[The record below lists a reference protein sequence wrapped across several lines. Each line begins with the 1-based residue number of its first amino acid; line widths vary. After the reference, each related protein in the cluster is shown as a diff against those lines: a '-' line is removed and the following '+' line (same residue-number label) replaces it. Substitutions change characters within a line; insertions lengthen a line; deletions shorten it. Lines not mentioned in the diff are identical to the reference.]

1 MFKVYKW
8 FEYYLLRPHKKFEHL
23 LKYLAIYFAKLN
35 KLQKNRKE
43 RLNREIRK
51 TYLSPGARPT
61 SPAGPAREASS
72 VVFLPARQSSS
83 LERPSTPWTP
93 PRRPGASRPPQ
104 DVKVRHGDALDSLSH
119 FPPSPLRPEPSSSFP
134 LLPREQP
141 PLIVVRSRGQHQEEG
156 QQSCPLC
163 AASSSSSPCCGS
175 GARTTPSHRIRHR
188 RL

>member
-8 FEYYLLRPHKKFEHL
+8 LGYYLLRPYKRFEHL
-23 LKYLAIYFAKLN
+23 LKCLAIYFAKLN

-43 RLNREIRK
+43 RLNRNQKR

-72 VVFLPARQSSS
+72 IVFLPARQSSS
-83 LERPSTPWTP
+83 LERSSTPWTP

-119 FPPSPLRPEPSSSFP
+119 FPPSPLRPELSPSFP
-134 LLPREQP
+134 LFPRELPQCTAVRNRSQQRQEPEQP
-141 PLIVVRSRGQHQEEG
+141 
-156 QQSCPLC
+156 CPPC
-163 AASSSSSPCCGS
+163 AAS
-175 GARTTPSHRIRHR
+175 
-188 RL
+188 

>member
-8 FEYYLLRPHKKFEHL
+8 LGYYLLRPYKRFEHL

-83 LERPSTPWTP
+83 LERRRCRGRHLNAQELTGR
-93 PRRPGASRPPQ
+93 PRTS
-104 DVKVRHGDALDSLSH
+104 K
-119 FPPSPLRPEPSSSFP
+119 
-134 LLPREQP
+134 
-141 PLIVVRSRGQHQEEG
+141 
-156 QQSCPLC
+156 C
-163 AASSSSSPCCGS
+163 A
-175 GARTTPSHRIRHR
+175 TE
-188 RL
+188 